1 MPGILAWEFFM
12 IKVAIDAMGGDESP
26 EAIVKG
32 AVESLGETEDTKLF
46 LFGPKERISALLSQ
60 YSFDRERVELV
71 NAEDVISLH
80 ESPVLAIRRKK
91 DSSIV
96 KGMQF
101 VKEGKADAL
110 ISAGSSGAILAG
122 AQLIVG
128 RIRGIYRP
136 PLAALI
142 PTRRGVCLLTDCGA
156 NVDASPEW
164 LLQFAK
170 MGSIY
175 LREMLGIERPS
186 VGLVNIGAEEEKG
199 NRLVKEAMPLLRADE
214 ELNFQGSVE
223 ARDIVE
229 GSCDVVVAD
238 AFVGNVVLKMYEG
251 VGKMLLT
258 EIKDC
263 LRQSGPITLLGAALI
278 RKSLK
283 KGLSKF
289 DAKRYGGAPI
299 LGLKGLVVKVH
310 GNTDGTELK
319 HAVRQCADFCRRD
332 IVGKI
337 ERSLLAEKSEEAL
350 PDQEEE
356 KG

>member
-1 MPGILAWEFFM
+1 M
-12 IKVAIDAMGGDESP
+12 
-26 EAIVKG
+26 
-32 AVESLGETEDTKLF
+32 
-46 LFGPKERISALLSQ
+46 R
-60 YSFDRERVELV
+60 
-71 NAEDVISLH
+71 
-80 ESPVLAIRRKK
+80 
-91 DSSIV
+91 
-96 KGMQF
+96 GMQF

-175 LREMLGIERPS
+175 LREMLGAERPS

-263 LRQSGPITLLGAALI
+263 LKQSGPITLLGAALI

-350 PDQEEE
+350 PDREEE